1 MKNIE
6 TTLFY
11 KDNFPEEYVITNEE
25 AVALIDYI
33 KGGATEFKIDG
44 DTYEN
49 KDLSS
54 ISFSDKEYSGEE
66 FITILYGL
74 DRTK

>member
-1 MKNIE
+1 MNMKNIE

-11 KDNFPEEYVITNEE
+11 KDNFPEEYVIINEE

-49 KDLSS
+49 KDLAV
-54 ISFSDKEYSGEE
+54 
-66 FITILYGL
+66 
-74 DRTK
+74 R